1 MKSGARRDIVRR
13 LIAGGG
19 VHTQA
24 DLVAHLADEG
34 VGVTQAT
41 ISRDLAAL
49 GVVRAMRGGRM
60 TYVLPDDIAE
70 TPAAAAQARLRRL
83 LSDLPLEIASA
94 PPLLVLHTAPGS
106 ANAIASALDLSR
118 WSEVVGTVAGDDTIF
133 VACADAAAILRT
145 RRRLE
150 ILVGSEPTA
159 SETGST
165 A

>member
-1 MKSGARRDIVRR
+1 MNSDGRRDIVRR

-19 VHTQA
+19 MHTQA
-24 DLVAHLADEG
+24 DLVANLANEG
-34 VGVTQAT
+34 VEVTQAT

-49 GVVRAMRGGRM
+49 GVVRGLRGGRM
-60 TYVLPDDIAE
+60 TYLLPDDIAE

-83 LSDLPLEIASA
+83 LGDLPLEIVAV

-118 WSEVVGTVAGDDTIF
+118 WTEVAGTVAGDDTIF
-133 VACADAAAILRT
+133 VACPDSKALERLQARLESMTGTAAAT
-145 RRRLE
+145 
-150 ILVGSEPTA
+150 SQ
-159 SETGST
+159 TGSR